1 MLIKSDVVN
10 KGQNQKY
17 VLNFNQRLSET
28 LLLSK
33 KLNKNHPTY
42 KIYICVSVTEPSEPC
57 GFTEHAVETKA
68 LHRHTACFGLYRE
81 FVDNIYL
88 KK

>member
-33 KLNKNHPTY
+33 K
-42 KIYICVSVTEPSEPC
+42 
-57 GFTEHAVETKA
+57 
-68 LHRHTACFGLYRE
+68 
-81 FVDNIYL
+81 
-88 KK
+88 